1 MENIKRVNNHENKI
15 KQARGKTANDQ
26 VAVGCSTPSTW
37 LRQWRVF
44 SKQITK
50 KKNHNNPDSLST
62 INCKLLRT
70 ISNSPQQAEGR
81 WFFLME
87 TLVDLY

>member
-26 VAVGCSTPSTW
+26 VEVGCSTPSTW

-50 KKNHNNPDSLST
+50 KKNHYKPDSLST

-70 ISNSPQQAEGR
+70 LSNSPQQAEER